1 MNVKIQGMNM
11 NAFLGIFLLLMH
23 TDEWNNFLQRVKC
36 SSEEELKG
44 NESDELEEELRRWAS
59 YRGQTLTRTGSLF
72 LSLSHRHKHSHIL
85 THCCTTMSFPQNDI
99 AFN

>member
-1 MNVKIQGMNM
+1 
-11 NAFLGIFLLLMH
+11 MH

-59 YRGQTLTRTGSLF
+59 YRGQTLTRTGPLF
-72 LSLSHRHKHSHIL
+72 LPLSQ
-85 THCCTTMSFPQNDI
+85 TQTCTYTTDTFLYNFVLSSK
-99 AFN
+99 